1 MVEGVV
7 LVLIGAVA
15 VVGVIG
21 VGVGIVVELLLEGV
35 GGGSCFIEGLLGW
48 WWCMVGCR
56 IIGSGG

>member
-7 LVLIGAVA
+7 LVLIGAVI
-15 VVGVIG
+15 VVGVG
-21 VGVGIVVELLLEGV
+21 VVGIVVELLLEGV